1 MSEDPVTRAQLDELE
16 RALRPVIAKFLEEPV
31 DDTTVAI
38 TCTPVRDDP
47 DGASVMRF
55 EVQVRGESITPE
67 QEERVSRLL
76 RSSGDPNIV
85 KAKPTKAAPV

>member
-1 MSEDPVTRAQLDELE
+1 MSEAPVTREQLDELE
-16 RALRPVIAKFLEEPV
+16 RALRPVIAKFLDEAV
-31 DDTTVAI
+31 SDTTVAI

-55 EVQVRGESITPE
+55 DVKVRGESITPE
-67 QEERVSRLL
+67 QEEKVARLL

-85 KAKPTKAAPV
+85 KAKAPSVY